1 MDGVVAHAVHNVL
14 RRKPVEDK
22 IKANP
27 QVFYPSFRSNSFF
40 REMAAFISTK
50 NPTQCRSYHQK
61 YENKYKFPHRIIR
74 QEKERL
80 DMSVYDSLLAKR
92 KSSLMPAAG
101 QLHQPRPTV
110 EGERGRA
117 RREKPEVRGCEC
129 QTDIQGVST
138 VLIQP

>member
-14 RRKPVEDK
+14 GREPVEDK
-22 IKANP
+22 VKANP
-27 QVFYPSFRSNSFF
+27 QVFHPLYRSNSFF

-80 DMSVYDSLLAKR
+80 DTAVYESLLAKR
-92 KSSLMPAAG
+92 KSLLVTTP
-101 QLHQPRPTV
+101 L
-110 EGERGRA
+110 
-117 RREKPEVRGCEC
+117 
-129 QTDIQGVST
+129 
-138 VLIQP
+138 

>member
-1 MDGVVAHAVHNVL
+1 MDRGVAHAVHNVL
-14 RRKPVEDK
+14 GRKP
-22 IKANP
+22 IKDQVQANT
-27 QVFYPSFRSNSFF
+27 QVFYASFRSNSFF

-92 KSSLMPAAG
+92 KPLLPAAG
-101 QLHQPRPTV
+101 
-110 EGERGRA
+110 
-117 RREKPEVRGCEC
+117 K
-129 QTDIQGVST
+129 
-138 VLIQP
+138 